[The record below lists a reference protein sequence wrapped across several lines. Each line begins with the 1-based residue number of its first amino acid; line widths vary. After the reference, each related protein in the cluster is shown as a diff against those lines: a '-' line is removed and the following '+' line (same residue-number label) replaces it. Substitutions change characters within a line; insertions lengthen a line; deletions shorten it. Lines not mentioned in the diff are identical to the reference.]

1 MVGQGLRGL
10 VGGVAAG
17 VTGVVRAPLQGYN
30 DGTGLVAGRSEAIAC
45 FNHISL
51 SFVSLQPS
59 L

>member
-1 MVGQGLRGL
+1 MGQGLRGL

-30 DGTGLVAGRSEAIAC
+30 DGTGLVAGRSQAIAC

-51 SFVSLQPS
+51 SFVSPPPS
-59 L
+59 V